1 MSGLANKTCTGTSK
15 RYQLCKVQVRIS
27 FFSLVT
33 FDGKTG
39 KSCLLHVTAFL
50 SPSDG
55 GAAHPAAAPPYC
67 PSSSWRSLLWLLS
80 LLLGA
85 IKPSGVLLAPSAL
98 GFPCPSLLWEE
109 EDVALDGAGDGRS
122 APCRGCCVPG
132 ASPTF
137 DFHQDVNA
145 SHCRSAPQTEG
156 AFERSSVHPL
166 TPMCIMEERI
176 NGNLYTLVTRHS
188 LCVS

>member
-27 FFSLVT
+27 FFLARDIWWKNWEVMLVPHDGIPESLGVEV
-33 FDGKTG
+33 
-39 KSCLLHVTAFL
+39 LLIL
-50 SPSDG
+50 QQS
-55 GAAHPAAAPPYC
+55 PYC
-67 PSSSWRSLLWLLS
+67 PSSSWSSLFWLLS

-85 IKPSGVLLAPSAL
+85 IKPSGVLVPSAL
-98 GFPCPSLLWEE
+98 GFPWLSPQWEE

-145 SHCRSAPQTEG
+145 SHSRSALQTEG